1 MVLSLPPKRT
11 VSTAATAFADPFDAL
26 VGSSRPLRDAVEVL
40 RLVAPRHCTILITGR
55 TGTGKELAARA
66 VHGASARRERALV
79 SVNCGAIPKDLVE
92 SEFFGHMK
100 GAFTGAATS
109 RAGRF
114 EQAHGGTLFLDELGE
129 LPSDMQTKLLRALQE
144 GEIQRV
150 GSSETVRVDVRVV
163 AATNR
168 DLGRMVE
175 KGQFREDL
183 YYRLNVVPIRLPD
196 LAERADDI
204 TVIAKHLLQR
214 ICKQERLANKQITDE
229 ALAQLREHDWPGNVR
244 QLHNSIEKAVAMS
257 GDRLVLTASD
267 FPLPRAPRT
276 VDGVVSPIIQL
287 PSHGIDYDAVVGAF
301 ERDLLGQAIAL
312 AGGNKKRAAEL
323 LQLKR
328 TTFLAR
334 WKTLQEAVA

>member
-1 MVLSLPPKRT
+1 L
-11 VSTAATAFADPFDAL
+11 STAVPVLADPFDTL
-26 VGSSRPLRDAVEVL
+26 VGSSRPLRDAIEVL

-66 VHGASARRERALV
+66 VHEASARRRRDLV

-92 SEFFGHMK
+92 SEFFGHVK
-100 GAFTGAATS
+100 GAFTGAAVS

-114 EQAHGGTLFLDELGE
+114 EQAHGGTLFLDEVGE
-129 LPSDMQTKLLRALQE
+129 LPSEIQAKLLRALQE

-150 GSSETVRVDVRVV
+150 GSSETTRVDVRIV

-168 DLGRMVE
+168 DLSRMVE
-175 KGQFREDL
+175 NGQFREDL

-196 LAERADDI
+196 LVERIDDLPA
-204 TVIAKHLLQR
+204 IAGHLLQQTCGR
-214 ICKQERLANKQITDE
+214 ERLVCKSISDGAM
-229 ALAQLREHDWPGNVR
+229 AQLCEYDWPGNVR
-244 QLHNSIEKAVAMS
+244 QLQNSIEKAVAMS
-257 GDRLVLTASD
+257 GERMVLSESD
-267 FPLPRAPRT
+267 FQVAEVPRT
-276 VDGVVSPIIQL
+276 AGDVQMPALQVPI
-287 PSHGIDYDAVVGAF
+287 HGINYDAVVSAF
-301 ERDLLGQAIAL
+301 ERDLLSQAIAL

-334 WKTLQEAVA
+334 WKTLQEAAA